1 MYEDRIVNRAVTIME
16 AIKQKFLDSNTTVM
30 EAYSR
35 LNYKLTNLLSILTDL
50 ERQYDRSGIKV
61 VNLAENYMAQ
71 RLSLEYNLTALSRL
85 IHDGL
90 AGKTLES
97 FVSGLD
103 SIEVYRLTLEQDMWV
118 LRRALIQAVRLLWDR
133 STEQPYRALSG
144 AVHGMCNGSNV
155 TAGMETCMVKI
166 AEKAHVKAT
175 CPTLLSSTNADWM
188 KEGERKVV
196 RRLTDRWDHLSKA
209 VFLITNVTS
218 LKEELGY
225 TVNNLKRFTFDF
237 LEGNKISRKFVK

>member
-1 MYEDRIVNRAVTIME
+1 MYEDRIVNRAVTIIQG
-16 AIKQKFLDSNTTVM
+16 IKSKFFERNATFM

-50 ERQYDRSGIKV
+50 EKQYDRSGINV
-61 VNLAENYMAQ
+61 VRLAENYMA
-71 RLSLEYNLTALSRL
+71 RRTSLEFNLTALSRL
-85 IHDGL
+85 IHEGL

-118 LRRALIQAVRLLWDR
+118 LRRALEKAVQSVWNPAMK
-133 STEQPYRALSG
+133 QPYRVLTDVVREMCASG
-144 AVHGMCNGSNV
+144 NV
-155 TAGMETCMVKI
+155 SEKMRKCVENI
-166 AEKAHVKAT
+166 AKKAKVTRT
-175 CPTLLSSTNADWM
+175 CPHLLSTTNADWM
-188 KEGERKVV
+188 TKGKSQVLKQLSEKWTALSTAVV
-196 RRLTDRWDHLSKA
+196 
-209 VFLITNVTS
+209 LITNVTN